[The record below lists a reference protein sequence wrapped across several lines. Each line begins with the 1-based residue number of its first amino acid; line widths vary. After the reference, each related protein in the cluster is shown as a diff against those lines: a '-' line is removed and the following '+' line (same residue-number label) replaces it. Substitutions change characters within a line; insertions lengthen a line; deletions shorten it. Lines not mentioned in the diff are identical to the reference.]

1 METASASEQA
11 MDRFIANSPGLQD
24 PQIYIKDPTLPTLPD
39 LKQIAQARRKAGL
52 PVIDQSA
59 GDISDVG
66 QPMNPDFY
74 EWIKEERERLI
85 AEGHTE
91 FKETDH
97 TPDGYPG
104 NYRQQFP
111 VVTAKL
117 AESWGVRET
126 PFQAVQTVSGRAA
139 IDFALRGLLAQAE
152 ARGLKGKPAI
162 ILDPMAW
169 SGYQPLA
176 NDLGITIIQA
186 PAVQGHGL
194 SNSSEGVIAAELMAT
209 KQGLDPI
216 AVIPILPSNPTGVG
230 MDRQELADLIQAVK
244 MPVLIDGF
252 YSPIHPDGHQE
263 AVPLGWLEQYLTP
276 EQLSQVGVIV
286 GETKVISSQKK
297 TGSLIWMAPEEHDAT
312 AQMIVRTAI
321 KRLSTTNSYPRPDEA
336 MAAYALHT
344 FPEGIHAAMGPRYEA
359 LNQARA
365 AMRAAAD
372 ELGLP
377 LSIGGSFYGTI
388 ALVDPSGESLIRS
401 KDGRV
406 ITDPKE
412 AITTLT
418 DQFGLV
424 GAPGSMFSAAPEA
437 SKMARLSAA
446 VTLEDVSRVK
456 GIFAQMLDD
465 AKRHG

>member
-1 METASASEQA
+1 METASRSEQA
-11 MDRFIANSPGLQD
+11 MERFIANSPELQK
-24 PQIYIKDPTLPTLPD
+24 PHIYKKDPTLPTLPD
-39 LKQIAQARRKAGL
+39 LKKIAQARKQAGL

-66 QPMNPDFY
+66 QPMNPEFY
-74 EWIKEERERLI
+74 EWIKEERARLSN
-85 AEGHTE
+85 EGHAE
-91 FKETDH
+91 FAETDH

-104 NYRQQFP
+104 DYKQQFP

-117 AESWGVRET
+117 AESWGIQET

-152 ARGLKGKPAI
+152 ARGLKGAPAI

-176 NDLGITIIQA
+176 NDLGITIVQA
-186 PAVQGHGL
+186 PAVKGHGL
-194 SNSSEGVIAAELMAT
+194 SNSFEGVMDAEMLAQS
-209 KQGLDPI
+209 QGLDPI

-230 MDRQELADLIQAVK
+230 MSREELAHLIETTK
-244 MPVLIDGF
+244 MPVMIDGF
-252 YSPIHPDGHQE
+252 YSPLDPEGHAN
-263 AVPLGWLEQYLTP
+263 AVPLGFLEKRLTP
-276 EQLSQVGVIV
+276 EQLSKVGVIV

-297 TGSLIWMAPEEHDAT
+297 TGSLIWMAPEGNDAT
-312 AQMIVRTAI
+312 AQTIVKTAI
-321 KRLSTTNSYPRPDEA
+321 NRLSTTNSYPRPDEA

-344 FPEGIHAAMGPRYEA
+344 FPDGIHAAMGPRYQA

-388 ALVDPSGESLIRS
+388 ALVDPSGESLIR
-401 KDGRV
+401 DEEGRV
-406 ITDPKE
+406 ITEPKE

-418 DQFGLV
+418 NRFGLV

-446 VTLEDVSRVK
+446 VTLEDVDKVK
-456 GIFAQMLDD
+456 SIFAQMLDD
-465 AKRHG
+465 AKQHG